1 MMVDRI
7 KINKTRSYAAYKR
20 YTSELQKPI
29 DWKWRNGK
37 IFHANENDK
46 KAGVATFTLDRV
58 ECKRN
63 SITKDKEEHYTMIN
77 TRNG

>member
-29 DWKWRNGK
+29 DLKVKEWKN
-37 IFHANENDK
+37 IS
-46 KAGVATFTLDRV
+46 
-58 ECKRN
+58 CK
-63 SITKDKEEHYTMIN
+63 
-77 TRNG
+77 